1 MSYEYGSDSKRLE
14 LPNPYR
20 LQNRLLW
27 VCAVLLTAAGVLSL
41 LWAQRAIEASALR
54 LAAAP
59 LLAGLL
65 LLGAGI
71 AAAATA
77 ATRLRFFFGRGRPAS
92 LAPDIPPG
100 ATGGSPAADA
110 VKELL
115 RQGGLTYPEPQGAIE
130 GLLYHWAP
138 RLITAPNEVQL
149 IARRTMFNLLAI
161 AATLVSF
168 AFSWSVFG
176 NAVTRPWI
184 SLLYFAFGLVF
195 LLRPVLSQHK
205 ARVTSMSLVGL
216 IAVAI
221 LGPVA
226 IGLVAA
232 KLPPLG
238 AFTLDTQT
246 FVMLATALVACTLA
260 MVAILA
266 QVDEAPQTRASVEQQ
281 RLSMNAPPQTLMDEL
296 DRTMQSSW
304 TERIPNRRYARIDPV
319 ISVATAAATPAG
331 NFAGELFEE
340 SQPLPISGT
349 AAPTLASAFAAPRHR
364 ALLLLDLYAT
374 VLVVVAIAMTL
385 AFVRGFDAGAPW
397 QENRYSLVG
406 TSAILAFV
414 AAFCFQASARLWGRF
429 NFESVLTWVEMVGS
443 FQTSRIGTGNNFT
456 SRMNT
461 ENDVVRT
468 EAMTLRVWRARVES
482 VVFGKDEARQVTA
495 MFSTEMEAKALAAE
509 LMQFA
514 RGQSVLVAPFS
525 GEDEKRIAALNAGER
540 AMDGGAAATS
550 AAQLHRDLETAAA
563 RAAVGMSA
571 PAGVAQPT
579 AALPARPRFCT
590 ACGTAALAGARFCA
604 HCATPLPA

>member
-1 MSYEYGSDSKRLE
+1 MTYEYGSESKRLE

-27 VCAVLLTAAGVLSL
+27 LCATLLVAAGILSL
-41 LWAQRAIEASALR
+41 LWAQRALEVSALR

-65 LLGAGI
+65 LLSAGGF
-71 AAAATA
+71 AAATA

-92 LAPDIPPG
+92 LAPDIPAG
-100 ATGGSPAADA
+100 ATGGSPAASA

-115 RQGGLTYPEPQGAIE
+115 RQGGLVYPEPQGAIE

-161 AATLVSF
+161 AATLASF
-168 AFSWSVFG
+168 AFSWFVFG

-184 SLLYFAFGLVF
+184 GLLYFAFGLVF

-205 ARVTSMSLVGL
+205 ARVTSLSLVGL

-296 DRTMQSSW
+296 DRKMQTGW
-304 TERIPNRRYARIDPV
+304 TERIPNRRYARIDP
-319 ISVATAAATPAG
+319 ITTAATPAG

-349 AAPTLASAFAAPRHR
+349 AAPTLASALAAPRHR

-374 VLVVVAIAMTL
+374 VLVIVAILMTL
-385 AFVRGFDAGAPW
+385 RFVRDFDAGAPW

-406 TSAILAFV
+406 TSAILFFV
-414 AAFCFQASARLWGRF
+414 AAFCFQAAARLWGRF

-461 ENDVVRT
+461 ENNVVRT

-495 MFSTEMEAKALAAE
+495 MFSTELEARALAAE

-525 GEDEKRIAALNAGER
+525 GEDQSRIAALNAGEEALLPAQAGASAVQMQR
-540 AMDGGAAATS
+540 QLHVAAAHAQALPAGAPAGGAAPGRS
-550 AAQLHRDLETAAA
+550 
-563 RAAVGMSA
+563 
-571 PAGVAQPT
+571 
-579 AALPARPRFCT
+579 FCP
-590 ACGTAALAGARFCA
+590 ACGTPATPGARFCSQ
-604 HCATPLPA
+604 CAAPLSA